1 MEGAVILGGLALEA
15 SAWWLV
21 AFRRLDVWAVMTP
34 TMALLALL
42 AFVAGPPAWATD
54 VGEVAAVL
62 AGAASGAALYLATRG
77 FIVAVRP
84 WATFQR
90 HSSGVYGGRVGRSL
104 PAVLALTV
112 LLIVP
117 GEELFWR
124 GFAQAQLVETF
135 DGAALLGATVAWVA
149 FVLASLPSANL
160 AILAGTVV
168 GGGVWTALG
177 WWSGGAL
184 APLASHL
191 AWTSLMLAFP
201 VVTPVADVAT
211 AGRELTPGDG
221 VP

>member
-1 MEGAVILGGLALEA
+1 MIVGGLALEA
-15 SAWWLV
+15 TAWWLV
-21 AFRRLDVWAVMTP
+21 AFRRVDVWTVMTP
-34 TMALLALL
+34 TMALLGLFAL
-42 AFVAGPPAWATD
+42 AGGPPAWAIE
-54 VGEVAAVL
+54 VGEVAAILV
-62 AGAASGAALYLATRG
+62 GAASGAALYLATRA
-77 FIVAVRP
+77 FIAAVRP

-90 HSSGVYGGRVGRSL
+90 HSRGVYGGRVGRSL

-112 LLIVP
+112 LVIVP

-124 GFAQAQLVETF
+124 GFVQARLVETF
-135 DGAALLGATVAWVA
+135 DGAALLAAVVAWVA
-149 FVLASLPSANL
+149 FVVASLPSANL

-211 AGRELTPGDG
+211 AGRELTPEDG
-221 VP
+221 IS